1 MNSKVDLLILESQ
14 NLFNKGLLEDAK
26 LITEKIIFKYPDNYK
41 AKEML
46 ALILLKLEKF
56 PQALKLI
63 LEAMKLQSDF
73 LSFNYLGQIQ
83 HKMKN
88 YDEAI
93 NSFSASINL
102 KDDLH
107 VTYINRGS
115 VYEDLEKFDDAIK
128 DYKKAIEIN
137 PKAYLAYN
145 NLGNVFVNIGKPE
158 DAINNLHMATLS
170 NTFLPFY
177 NLGCLFTK
185 INNNDEAIKSF
196 NKSIELNPRHISS
209 YKNRA
214 IANLKS
220 KKIILAI
227 DDYKKIKEIN
237 EKYDDGTY
245 FFYKSIINDWSNYK
259 ILTDE
264 IINKIKNNIEIQ
276 PFYLLSFLDDHKLQN
291 TCCENYLLD
300 EKKNDFK
307 INLIKNK
314 KIKLGYFSADFN
326 NHAVTRLL
334 KDVLKFHNKDKFEI
348 NCFYLHPHKYDEET
362 KIIEKYSDNFFHLK
376 NYSNNKIVSLV
387 RNKNIDIGIDLMGY
401 TEHHR
406 MSIFHERIAP
416 IQINYLGYPG
426 TIGKKFMDYIVADKI
441 LIPENHHKFYL
452 EKIIYLPECY
462 QPQYELTDT
471 SKINF
476 DEKFDLSKKK
486 FIYANF
492 CNSFKIT
499 PMIFNAWMK
508 ILNNV
513 HNSVLVLLENDEISK
528 MNLIKEAQKN
538 KIDENRII
546 FSKRTNYERHIARF
560 KYVNLF
566 LDTFPYNGH
575 TTSSEALK
583 SNLPLVTLQGSN
595 FQSRVSASI
604 INNLRLNQLITNNI
618 EDYIKL
624 SIELAKDANK
634 YNEIK
639 NQLKNN
645 LKIERINNNKIY
657 TSNLELGFEKVYFRK
672 HNNLVNENIY
682 I

>member
-1 MNSKVDLLILESQ
+1 M
-14 NLFNKGLLEDAK
+14 
-26 LITEKIIFKYPDNYK
+26 
-41 AKEML
+41 
-46 ALILLKLEKF
+46 
-56 PQALKLI
+56 
-63 LEAMKLQSDF
+63 
-73 LSFNYLGQIQ
+73 
-83 HKMKN
+83 
-88 YDEAI
+88 
-93 NSFSASINL
+93 
-102 KDDLH
+102 
-107 VTYINRGS
+107 
-115 VYEDLEKFDDAIK
+115 
-128 DYKKAIEIN
+128 
-137 PKAYLAYN
+137 
-145 NLGNVFVNIGKPE
+145 
-158 DAINNLHMATLS
+158 
-170 NTFLPFY
+170 
-177 NLGCLFTK
+177 
-185 INNNDEAIKSF
+185 
-196 NKSIELNPRHISS
+196 
-209 YKNRA
+209 
-214 IANLKS
+214 
-220 KKIILAI
+220 
-227 DDYKKIKEIN
+227 
-237 EKYDDGTY
+237 
-245 FFYKSIINDWSNYK
+245 
-259 ILTDE
+259 
-264 IINKIKNNIEIQ
+264 
-276 PFYLLSFLDDHKLQN
+276 
-291 TCCENYLLD
+291 
-300 EKKNDFK
+300 
-307 INLIKNK
+307 
-314 KIKLGYFSADFN
+314 
-326 NHAVTRLL
+326 
-334 KDVLKFHNKDKFEI
+334 
-348 NCFYLHPHKYDEET
+348 HPHKYDEET

-376 NYSNNKIVSLV
+376 NYSTNKIVSLV
-387 RNKNIDIGIDLMGY
+387 RNENIDIGIDLMGY

-406 MSIFHERIAP
+406 MSIFHQRIAP

-566 LDTFPYNGH
+566 LETFPYNGH

-624 SIELAKDANK
+624 SIELAKNADK

-657 TSNLELGFEKVYFRK
+657 TNNLELAFEKVYFRK

>member
-1 MNSKVDLLILESQ
+1 M
-14 NLFNKGLLEDAK
+14 
-26 LITEKIIFKYPDNYK
+26 
-41 AKEML
+41 
-46 ALILLKLEKF
+46 
-56 PQALKLI
+56 
-63 LEAMKLQSDF
+63 
-73 LSFNYLGQIQ
+73 
-83 HKMKN
+83 
-88 YDEAI
+88 
-93 NSFSASINL
+93 
-102 KDDLH
+102 
-107 VTYINRGS
+107 
-115 VYEDLEKFDDAIK
+115 
-128 DYKKAIEIN
+128 
-137 PKAYLAYN
+137 
-145 NLGNVFVNIGKPE
+145 
-158 DAINNLHMATLS
+158 
-170 NTFLPFY
+170 
-177 NLGCLFTK
+177 
-185 INNNDEAIKSF
+185 
-196 NKSIELNPRHISS
+196 
-209 YKNRA
+209 
-214 IANLKS
+214 
-220 KKIILAI
+220 
-227 DDYKKIKEIN
+227 
-237 EKYDDGTY
+237 
-245 FFYKSIINDWSNYK
+245 
-259 ILTDE
+259 
-264 IINKIKNNIEIQ
+264 
-276 PFYLLSFLDDHKLQN
+276 
-291 TCCENYLLD
+291 
-300 EKKNDFK
+300 
-307 INLIKNK
+307 
-314 KIKLGYFSADFN
+314 
-326 NHAVTRLL
+326 
-334 KDVLKFHNKDKFEI
+334 
-348 NCFYLHPHKYDEET
+348 HPHKYDEET

-416 IQINYLGYPG
+416 TQINYLGYPG
-426 TIGKKFMDYIVADKI
+426 TIGKKFIDYIVADKI
-441 LIPENHHKFYL
+441 LIPENYHKFYL

-476 DEKFDLSKKK
+476 DEKFALSEKK

-499 PMIFNAWMK
+499 PMIFDAWMK

-513 HNSVLVLLENDEISK
+513 QNSILVLLENDEISK

-560 KYVNLF
+560 KHVDLF

-624 SIELAKDANK
+624 SIELAKDTDK

-657 TSNLELGFEKVYFRK
+657 TNNLELAFEKVYFRK

-682 I
+682 V